1 MPPAAS
7 LTRAIAQTA
16 ETLIIALAGG
26 AAFTLLGFP
35 AGLISGSVLAVATA
49 ALLGR
54 PVYVPVVLAWVGYVL
69 IGILLGAVVTPQT
82 VKGFAAWPVSI
93 ALVMVGA
100 ICMMLTTAS
109 YLRIVHCWEQAPARW
124 RKSSHFRP
132 RSAPT
137 CRRSPSCRPC
147 GCCCSP
153 PESPPALRPSDWW
166 PRRFRSRADRPAA
179 RRFPSWRCSLP
190 CR

>member
-1 MPPAAS
+1 MLPAA
-7 LTRAIAQTA
+7 LLRTFAETA
-16 ETLIIALAGG
+16 ETLTIALLGG

-100 ICMMLTTAS
+100 ICMILAIAT
-109 YLRIVHCWEQAPARW
+109 YLRMVHGW
-124 RKSSHFRP
+124 
-132 RSAPT
+132 
-137 CRRSPSCRPC
+137 
-147 GCCCSP
+147 
-153 PESPPALRPSDWW
+153 
-166 PRRFRSRADRPAA
+166 DRHY
-179 RRFPSWRCSLP
+179 
-190 CR
+190 